1 MSIFK
6 LIKFLDF
13 DDTKYFLKNISAPEP
28 VQDIFMLHGAE
39 GLEIIF
45 SRSDYH
51 EQIVECIR
59 NVFKIKEYHR
69 IEFEP
74 MQAADRGFPNKQG
87 TMLVVVC
94 GEDQF
99 NMNFLKLKNKSL
111 YDFIEARAKWKTSPV
126 L

>member
-1 MSIFK
+1 MKVFT

-13 DDTKYFLKNISAPEP
+13 DDTKYFLKEIGAPEP
-28 VQDIFMLHGAE
+28 VQDVFILHGAE
-39 GLEIIF
+39 GLEVLF

-69 IEFEP
+69 IEVEP
-74 MQAADRGFPNKQG
+74 MQAADSGFPNKQG

-94 GEDQF
+94 DDDQF

-111 YDFIEARAKWKTSPV
+111 YDFIEACVNWKKSLV